1 MASFFVTARGWE
13 DLSEILKSYEE
24 LQVEIGEELI
34 GEFLQKEEIARDF
47 AGYYR
52 LYEKY
57 KSDYQIQEILDGNVT
72 NRAAKDLLR
81 YGKKSIF

>member
-1 MASFFVTARGWE
+1 M
-13 DLSEILKSYEE
+13 
-24 LQVEIGEELI
+24 EIGEELI

-57 KSDYQIQEILDGNVT
+57 KSDYQIQEILDGNVIS
-72 NRAAKDLLR
+72 RAIEDLLR